1 MMSLS
6 KWSENQDIILDLTMF
21 NRQPGHPDVQQAL
34 SDFTNIA
41 MIGYKHKKCSFLAHA
56 KKISRQLW
64 NAIEYRNCNVINMLG
79 ILAKKYDDEI
89 AAPYVFTSLIDIDN
103 DMGHEMLSRAG
114 FTEIFAQ
121 TRMPQVLLDHQLHY
135 SGGKLV
141 LGMDYVKQAFD
152 EKMLE
157 QMFSDYTERVRT
169 LTVTDDWEKL

>member
-1 MMSLS
+1 
-6 KWSENQDIILDLTMF
+6 
-21 NRQPGHPDVQQAL
+21 
-34 SDFTNIA
+34 
-41 MIGYKHKKCSFLAHA
+41 
-56 KKISRQLW
+56 
-64 NAIEYRNCNVINMLG
+64 MLG

-89 AAPYVFTSLIDIDN
+89 AVPYVFTSLIDIDN

-121 TRMPQVLLDHQLHY
+121 TRTPQVLLDHQLYY

-157 QMFSDYTERVRT
+157 QMSSDYTERVRT